1 MAATSEAPGGARAHG
16 GEEPRRP
23 RRPWTTRVSRGHLVV
38 LFAGLVAAVTN
49 FAVLRG
55 QLDRVRVLVAAE
67 DLHAGQVVTGDLVEA
82 RTVRVEGPILDALL
96 GPGDVDGA
104 RPLVAATALEAGT
117 PLRGSDLRP
126 VAAADGKRRMSVP
139 VDPARAAGGAIAVG
153 DRVDVIHVVAGI
165 ARYVVTDARVLEV
178 DRPPDPV
185 PLGGSGGLSLTL
197 EVDAGAALCLSRAIQ
212 DGSLDVLVA
221 TGQRATRIP
230 ACVQSTR
237 REDVVEAGW

>member
-1 MAATSEAPGGARAHG
+1 M
-16 GEEPRRP
+16 
-23 RRPWTTRVSRGHLVV
+23 SRGHLVV
-38 LFAGLVAAVTN
+38 LLAGLVAAVTN

-55 QLDRVRVLVAAE
+55 QLDRVGVLVAAE
-67 DLHAGQVVTGDLVEA
+67 DLHAGQLVTGDLVEV
-82 RTVRVEGPILDALL
+82 RTVRVEGPLLDALL
-96 GPGDVDGA
+96 GPGDLEAAGD
-104 RPLVAATALEAGT
+104 LVAVTALEAGT

-126 VAAADGKRRMSVP
+126 VAATEGRRRMSVP
-139 VDPARAAGGAIAVG
+139 VDPGRAAGGAIAVG

-178 DRPPDPV
+178 DRPRDPV

-212 DGSLDVLVA
+212 DGSLDVIVA
-221 TGQRATRIP
+221 TGQPAMRIP